1 MGGSPELGVK
11 QLRVYIGIRF
21 SANLEESCPIH
32 YATLARAQ
40 RPLKGP
46 AGQSRPSQRQLAFAR
61 IAVMP
66 DPRNNSVFVTF
77 HFGSI
82 CCTTSRAYSSVGLH
96 SRCAETSRSVCPSG
110 SRKSL
115 PLEVLL
121 RFSGRFRAF
130 SSHHLLFCAVELTR
144 PLSFILQGHK
154 ITFLPKSIM
163 APISSYAYA
172 PIPVNLDHG
181 ESEPYH
187 LQEGLNENTTSD
199 LELRD
204 RRRQLFLVALTSLS
218 LLCLMIL
225 SMALGRLT
233 VTNFDCGRQL
243 STWCKLH
250 DRQSME

>member
-1 MGGSPELGVK
+1 
-11 QLRVYIGIRF
+11 
-21 SANLEESCPIH
+21 
-32 YATLARAQ
+32 
-40 RPLKGP
+40 
-46 AGQSRPSQRQLAFAR
+46 
-61 IAVMP
+61 
-66 DPRNNSVFVTF
+66 
-77 HFGSI
+77 
-82 CCTTSRAYSSVGLH
+82 
-96 SRCAETSRSVCPSG
+96 
-110 SRKSL
+110 
-115 PLEVLL
+115 
-121 RFSGRFRAF
+121 
-130 SSHHLLFCAVELTR
+130 
-144 PLSFILQGHK
+144 
-154 ITFLPKSIM
+154 M

-243 STWCKLH
+243 STWSPAFEAVEYYQTTFEGEFLAPSVWRGPPSPELDEAWNRISIRGTGSLRIAKDDLSRLNKSAYAEITAGFGDGTNDVQVLLEVFHQLHCLVCLSSDFPPSSSMLTRVVLQNEIRKHTWPEYYKFDAPPKVERAHLGMPIIIFKSSLDAPKLTA
-250 DRQSME
+250 MC